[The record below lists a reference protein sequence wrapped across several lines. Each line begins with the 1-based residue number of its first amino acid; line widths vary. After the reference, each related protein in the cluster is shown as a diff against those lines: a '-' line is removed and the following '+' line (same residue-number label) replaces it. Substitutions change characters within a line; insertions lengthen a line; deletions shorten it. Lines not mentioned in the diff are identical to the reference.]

1 MRALILS
8 VMVLPLLS
16 GCIARMAADV
26 VTAPIKVASKAVDM
40 ATTSQSEADEK
51 RGRAMR
57 QHEQAMGKL
66 ARKRDKLVKDC
77 EKSQR
82 ACGEIEA
89 IDWQIAEQE
98 NLAPQ

>member
-1 MRALILS
+1 MRAVLLPILI
-8 VMVLPLLS
+8 LPLLS

-51 RGRAMR
+51 RGREMR
-57 QHEQAMGKL
+57 RHEEQMGKL
-66 ARKRDKLVKDC
+66 ARKRDKLVKEC

-82 ACGEIEA
+82 ACDEIEA
-89 IDWQIAEQE
+89 VDWEIARQE